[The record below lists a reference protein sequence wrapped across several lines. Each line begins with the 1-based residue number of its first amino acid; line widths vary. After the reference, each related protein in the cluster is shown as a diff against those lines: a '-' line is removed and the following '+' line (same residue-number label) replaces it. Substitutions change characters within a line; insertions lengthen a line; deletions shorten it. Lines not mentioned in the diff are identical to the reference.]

1 MKTIVLSCALAAAVS
16 VGCGA
21 REPTKERKLVAD
33 TLLELDLT
41 SAPEERTSALLGE
54 AKLSHF
60 ESLMRLRKL
69 QKDPLARGLFVRL
82 GSFGGHF
89 ADVDDWATTFEGF
102 RAEKKPVHCQFD
114 ELDNTGYALASHCD
128 RVSMT
133 PAGLLNLVGI
143 AVQVVQGRQLLE
155 MVGVQ
160 ADLFQAGKYK
170 GAAEPFT
177 RDDLSPEQ
185 KQSLETLLEDLDQSF
200 RSHLL
205 KRTER
210 APAELQT
217 ILDQGPYTSQAAKQ
231 IGLVDAVAY
240 DDEARAQAK
249 LAAKARQI
257 TRPLEPNEKQT
268 VSLTDVLR
276 ALSGKKEHD
285 YEGHAHLGVA
295 FLTGDISDGQGRSV
309 TGAASDPFVKALRRW
324 GDESDVRAVV
334 LRIESPGGSALASDR
349 MWHAVQRVAKRK
361 PVIVSLGDMAASG
374 GYYVASAGSTIVAAP
389 GSIVGSIGVVGGK
402 MVVSGLAQRA
412 GVHVTSLPRAAHA
425 TWLSPFAPFAPS
437 ERAAFTGMLQNTY
450 GRFLDRVALG
460 RKRDVSAIVP
470 AAEGRVMGGEHAK
483 KLGLVD
489 EVGGFERA
497 VSIALERGKL
507 PSNALIETWPEAD
520 DPFEALSSLVSTKA
534 PQALLGSELQETLPI
549 ELLTAG
555 SLLRELAAARQRPLA
570 VLPFALHVR

>member
-1 MKTIVLSCALAAAVS
+1 MVDS
-16 VGCGA
+16 
-21 REPTKERKLVAD
+21 
-33 TLLELDLT
+33 LLELDLT
-41 SAPEERTSALLGE
+41 SPPEERTSALLGE
-54 AKLSHF
+54 ARASHF

-89 ADVDDWATTFEGF
+89 ADVDDWAEAFEGF
-102 RAEKKPVHCQFD
+102 RAEKKPVHCHFD

-143 AVQVVQGRQLLE
+143 AVQVIQGRQLLE

-185 KQSLETLLEDLDQSF
+185 KQSLETLLADLDQSF
-200 RSHLL
+200 RTHLL

-210 APAELQT
+210 APAELQAL
-217 ILDQGPYTSQAAKQ
+217 IDQGPYTSEAAKHA
-231 IGLVDAVAY
+231 GLVDAITY
-240 DDEARAQAK
+240 DDEARAAAK
-249 LAAKARQI
+249 SAAKARLI
-257 TRPLEPNEKQT
+257 HRPLEPSDKSSVTITEL
-268 VSLTDVLR
+268 VR
-276 ALSGKKEHD
+276 ALTGKRDRE
-285 YEGHAHLGVA
+285 YQGHAHLGVA
-295 FLTGDISDGQGRSV
+295 FLTGDISDGHSRSV
-309 TGAASDPFVKALRRW
+309 TGSASEPFVKALRRW
-324 GDESDVRAVV
+324 GDEPDVRAVV

-402 MVVSGLAQRA
+402 MVVAALAQRI
-412 GVHVTSLPRAAHA
+412 GVHVTSLPRAQHA
-425 TWLSPFAPFAPS
+425 TWLSPFAPFAPG

-450 GRFLDRVALG
+450 TRFLERVSIG
-460 RKRDVSAIVP
+460 RKREVSAIVP
-470 AAEGRVMGGEHAK
+470 AAEGRVMGGEHAL

-489 EVGGFERA
+489 EVGGLARA
-497 VSIALERGKL
+497 VTIALNRGKL
-507 PSNALIETWPEAD
+507 PPNALVETWPEAD
-520 DPFEALSSLVSTKA
+520 DPLEALTSLMEAKA
-534 PQALLGSELQETLPI
+534 PQGVMTRELQDTLPV
-549 ELLTAG
+549 ELLSAG
-555 SLLRELAAARQRPLA
+555 SLLRELAAAHQRPLA